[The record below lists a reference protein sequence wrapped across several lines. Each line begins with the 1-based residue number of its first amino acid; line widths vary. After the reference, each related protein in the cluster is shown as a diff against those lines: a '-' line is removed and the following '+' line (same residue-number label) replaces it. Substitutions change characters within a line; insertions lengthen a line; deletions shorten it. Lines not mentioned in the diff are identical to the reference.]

1 MGISR
6 TTYYR
11 RPIRQEK
18 MLKTDLEL
26 RDEIEKIHLEL
37 PGYGYRRIREHLLRR
52 GRRINAKKIRR
63 VMKTFAMFSC
73 RKKLMRPKGGGIGK
87 KLIHPNLIKGL
98 KLTGPNQVWATDITF
113 IRLLR
118 EYICLSAIID
128 IYTRK
133 IVGWA
138 IGKTID
144 YKFILGAL
152 KVAITN
158 QSPPRGVIHH
168 SDQGSQYS
176 SIEYIKFLEEQGFRI
191 SMSKPG
197 TPEENAFI
205 ESFFKTVKSEEV
217 YFKKYQTREDVI
229 KNLPKFIDEVYN
241 TKRLH
246 SSLGY
251 KTPEEFEKEVLNI
264 NPANRP
270 VQKIWGWAANN

>member
-18 MLKTDLEL
+18 MLKEDLEL

-52 GRRINAKKIRR
+52 GRRVNSKKIRR
-63 VMKTFAMFSC
+63 VMKAFSIFSC
-73 RKKLMRPKGGGIGK
+73 RKKTMRPRGGAIGK
-87 KLIHPNLIKGL
+87 KLVHPNLIRGL
-98 KLTGPNQVWATDITF
+98 KLTAPNQVWATDITF

-118 EYICLSAIID
+118 EFICLSAIID
-128 IYTRK
+128 VYTRK

-144 YKFILGAL
+144 HKFILGAL
-152 KVAITN
+152 KVAIAN
-158 QSPPRGVIHH
+158 ENPPRGVIHH
-168 SDQGSQYS
+168 SDRGSQYCS
-176 SIEYIKFLEEQGFRI
+176 VEYNEFLEQEGFKV
-191 SMSKPG
+191 SMSKTG
-197 TPEENAFI
+197 TPEDNAFI
-205 ESFFKTVKSEEV
+205 EAFFKTVKSEEV
-217 YFKKYQTREDVI
+217 YFRKYQTREDVI

-241 TKRLH
+241 KKRLH
-246 SSLGY
+246 SALGY
-251 KTPEEFEKEVLNI
+251 KTPEEFEKEVLEI